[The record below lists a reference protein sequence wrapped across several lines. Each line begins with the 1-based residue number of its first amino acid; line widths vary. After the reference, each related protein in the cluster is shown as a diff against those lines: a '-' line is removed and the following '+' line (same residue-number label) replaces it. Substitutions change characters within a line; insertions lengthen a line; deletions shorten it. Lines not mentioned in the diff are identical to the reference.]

1 MTGKGRIKEPYQKR
15 TSGIEPPKRKIF
27 KKIRRPTTGKSFFMK
42 SKKRAAV
49 TVSFFPVVRN
59 EDRRFLQ
66 SSDNTILSPFFEHFS
81 QISAIF

>member
-1 MTGKGRIKEPYQKR
+1 MQKTLSKR

-27 KKIRRPTTGKSFFMK
+27 KKCKETHNWEKFFMK

-81 QISAIF
+81 QLLAIF

>member
-1 MTGKGRIKEPYQKR
+1 
-15 TSGIEPPKRKIF
+15 
-27 KKIRRPTTGKSFFMK
+27 MK

>member
-1 MTGKGRIKEPYQKR
+1 LNRRNEKFLKNV
-15 TSGIEPPKRKIF
+15 
-27 KKIRRPTTGKSFFMK
+27 RRPTTGKSFFIK

-81 QISAIF
+81 QLLAIF